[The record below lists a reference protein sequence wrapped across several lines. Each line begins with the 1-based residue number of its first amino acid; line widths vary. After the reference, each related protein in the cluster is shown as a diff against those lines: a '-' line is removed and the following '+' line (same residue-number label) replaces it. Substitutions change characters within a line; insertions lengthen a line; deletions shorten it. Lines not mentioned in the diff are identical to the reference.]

1 MVLEITPNSNFKG
14 LSLITGF
21 HGIGAAG
28 YLTIKY
34 LVQELKAERIAVI
47 NSNTPTPMAS
57 NNGGKLVAPFE
68 FYRKGNLIFFKV
80 EAPLYKDEDM
90 IFFKELSDFIVDSGF
105 KEAALIGGL
114 DSRLRMDNSTF
125 RLVKTSTY
133 QPNSKF
139 EKSTFLEDGQI
150 IIGPVA
156 VMLNCFEARNFP
168 AYSLLSYASAE
179 HVDPRAAVS
188 ALNVLSEHYG
198 FKINTAS
205 LLKLLKGADILETEI
220 DQTTEQ
226 VKQHG
231 NAIYS

>member
-125 RLVKTSTY
+125 RLVKTSAY
-133 QPNSKF
+133 ESDKKL

-150 IIGPVA
+150 IVGPVA
-156 VMLNCFEARNFP
+156 VMLNRFEVKNFP
-168 AYSLLSYASAE
+168 AFSLLSYASAE
-179 HVDPRAAVS
+179 RVDPRAVVV
-188 ALNVLSEHYG
+188 ALNVLSKYYG
-198 FKINTAS
+198 FKIDTAP
-205 LLKLLKGADILETEI
+205 LLKGADVLETELE
-220 DQTTEQ
+220 QT
-226 VKQHG
+226 VDPIKKHG